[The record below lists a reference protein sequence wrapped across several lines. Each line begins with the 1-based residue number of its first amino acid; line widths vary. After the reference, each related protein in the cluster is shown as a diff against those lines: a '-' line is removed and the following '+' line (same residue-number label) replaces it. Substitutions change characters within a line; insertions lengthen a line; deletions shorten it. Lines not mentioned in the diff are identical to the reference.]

1 MTDIRA
7 IEIPDATGEPDAY
20 VASLLEVL
28 GNRSPI
34 GQLAETP
41 AEVRRLT
48 AGLREEQWS
57 AQPDGEWSVEQN
69 VGHLFD
75 VDICYGFRIRLI
87 LTEDRPSYPAYDE
100 KRLVALPKPPF
111 LELLDA
117 WDAVRRANVVL
128 FGSMDPVQ
136 QARTGIHPEQGEEPA
151 IRLPQ
156 KMAGHDIAHLNQIAR
171 TIEAVGSGTG
181 DR

>member
-1 MTDIRA
+1 MTHTRA
-7 IEIPDATGEPDAY
+7 IEIPDATGDPDAY
-20 VASLLEVL
+20 VTSLLETL
-28 GNRSPI
+28 GDRDPV

-41 AEVRRLT
+41 AEVRRLVS
-48 AGLREEQWS
+48 GLREQQWS
-57 AQPDGEWSVEQN
+57 ARPGGEWSVEQN

-100 KRLVALPKPPF
+100 KRLAGLPKPPF
-111 LELLDA
+111 PELLDA
-117 WDAVRRANVVL
+117 WEALRRANVVL
-128 FGSMDPVQ
+128 YRSMDPVQ

-156 KMAGHDIAHLNQIAR
+156 KMAGHDLAHLNQIVR
-171 TIEAVGSGTG
+171 TIESVG
-181 DR
+181 

>member
-1 MTDIRA
+1 MTRTRP
-7 IEIPDATGEPDAY
+7 IEIPDATGDPDAY
-20 VASLLEVL
+20 VASLLAVL
-28 GNRSPI
+28 GDLSPI
-34 GQLAETP
+34 DQLARTP
-41 AEVRRLT
+41 AEVRQLV
-48 AGLREEQWS
+48 ADLSEDQWS
-57 AQPDGEWSVEQN
+57 ARPNGEWSVEQN

-111 LELLDA
+111 RELLDA
-117 WDAVRRANVVL
+117 WDAVRQANVVL
-128 FGSMDPVQ
+128 YRSMDSSQ

-156 KMAGHDIAHLNQIAR
+156 KMAGHDIAHLNQIVR
-171 TIEAVGSGTG
+171 TIEANG
-181 DR
+181 